1 MQRNSLVAIIAVLAA
16 GLLWGTVGPAEI
28 LADSPAG
35 PVAVGGARILS
46 GGLVLTAIM
55 LARDPGAFRALP
67 RAAWPALLAAAA
79 ATAIF
84 QGTFFTSA
92 ARTGA
97 AVATAVTFGIV
108 PVSTGLCERIVLG
121 TRLPRRWVLGTAG
134 AIAGCA
140 LISAPHGVGAAGQGS
155 VDVVGIACGVVAG
168 GCFGVYTVSAKHLIG
183 ANVNMLAAVPVT
195 LLLGGAALAPWTLP
209 KLSALA
215 GPRSLGMV
223 GWLGP
228 VTVALAYWLYVTG
241 LRRVT
246 AATAATLSLAEP
258 FVAAA
263 LGIGLLHERLS
274 LPMAA
279 GALLLLGG
287 LIIVSV
293 RTVPADGAAQPSGRD
308 VGPVGGSSRSV
319 AGLAGTVRPGVP
331 ARGREYR
338 HAPGH
343 RKQEHRAKQR
353 GRARPVRGHRVGD
366 LGRGMADGGVGGGDA
381 GGEGQ
386 DDGREG
392 AQHGRRGVSQQRRVA
407 QRADGGADQ
416 QAHQGDRQ
424 AARHDARVLQRRRH
438 LAGEAAVGHLGRGLR
453 GQHVEDRGGDAD
465 HRPGAERD
473 DQGGEL
479 RPHRA

>member
-1 MQRNSLVAIIAVLAA
+1 MQRNGFSAILIVLAA

-28 LADSPAG
+28 LANSPAG

-55 LARDPGAFRALP
+55 LVRDPGAFRALP
-67 RAAWPALLAAAA
+67 RSAWPALLAASA

-84 QGTFFTSA
+84 QGTFLTSA

-121 TRLPRRWVLGTAG
+121 TRLPRRWILGTAG

-140 LISAPHGVGAAGQGS
+140 LISAPHGAGSVGQGGI
-155 VDVVGIACGVVAG
+155 DMVGIACGVVAG
-168 GCFGVYTVSAKHLIG
+168 GCFGVYTVSAKHLIR

-195 LLLGGAALAPWTLP
+195 LVLGGAALAPWLLP
-209 KLSALA
+209 KLPALT
-215 GPRSLGMV
+215 GPRSLGLIM
-223 GWLGP
+223 WLGP

-279 GALLLLGG
+279 GTLLLLGG
-287 LIIVSV
+287 LIVVSV
-293 RTVPADGAAQPSGRD
+293 RTASADA
-308 VGPVGGSSRSV
+308 VEPVGGSPC
-319 AGLAGTVRPGVP
+319 PGSDQVVGSP
-331 ARGREYR
+331 GGRER
-338 HAPGH
+338 
-343 RKQEHRAKQR
+343 Q
-353 GRARPVRGHRVGD
+353 VVG
-366 LGRGMADGGVGGGDA
+366 
-381 GGEGQ
+381 ET
-386 DDGREG
+386 G
-392 AQHGRRGVSQQRRVA
+392 A
-407 QRADGGADQ
+407 
-416 QAHQGDRQ
+416 
-424 AARHDARVLQRRRH
+424 
-438 LAGEAAVGHLGRGLR
+438 
-453 GQHVEDRGGDAD
+453 
-465 HRPGAERD
+465 
-473 DQGGEL
+473 
-479 RPHRA
+479 